1 MRWLDAAQ
9 IPSVIIGGIAASILG
24 RPRLTQD
31 VDALAVLPETEW
43 ARVMG
48 LASQYA
54 LQPRIQDALQFAQRS
69 RMLLMRHTPSGID
82 VDVTFGGLLFEQAA
96 VAQGQTHDIG
106 GVRLRLPRVDDL
118 MVMKAIAR
126 RPKDVEDL
134 RGLLATHPDADIA
147 AARRWIRE
155 FATAMSMPDMLSDFD
170 ALLAQRPA
178 AR

>member
-9 IPSVIIGGIAASILG
+9 IPSVIIGGVAASILG

-31 VDALAVLPETEW
+31 VAALAVLPETDW

-54 LQPRIQDALQFAQRS
+54 LQLRIQDALQFAQRS
-69 RMLLMRHTPSGID
+69 RVLLMRHTPSGID
-82 VDVTFGGLLFEQAA
+82 VDVTFGGLPFEQAA
-96 VAQGQTHDIG
+96 VAQGRSHEIG
-106 GVRLRLPRVDDL
+106 GVRLPRVEDL
-118 MVMKAIAR
+118 MVMKALAR

-134 RGLLATHPDADIA
+134 RGLLATHPGADIA
-147 AARRWIRE
+147 AARRWILE
-155 FATAMSMPDMLSDFD
+155 FATAMSMPDMLDDFD